1 MLESVR
7 QLSMEYEMRY
17 ELARARVAHQ
27 KKQPQENPPENIQ
40 KTGLQRL
47 KEWTI
52 PNPMLYPISND
63 HQIAAEASRWGV
75 AYTSLIYT
83 WLASLYWPQNEITD
97 DGVGITWYELAIN
110 FWLTTQQAPLINL
123 AKGNQPPDIVNI
135 VEHPAYDAL
144 HYTFAK
150 MIFAFAGSVEHAA
163 YVYGS
168 AILPLRK
175 RVKAKSLFQLGANV
189 FRQGLPVRPVMQL
202 QVETMDIIDRYIQQ
216 HTNGNNIQFHEY
228 PDIPTR
234 TPLFAS
240 RYADI
245 DGDNFKRWQSRY
257 TKRKK
262 QLKTL
267 ARHDEQ

>member
-1 MLESVR
+1 
-7 QLSMEYEMRY
+7 
-17 ELARARVAHQ
+17 
-27 KKQPQENPPENIQ
+27 
-40 KTGLQRL
+40 
-47 KEWTI
+47 
-52 PNPMLYPISND
+52 MLYPISND

-135 VEHPAYDAL
+135 VEHPAYDAS

-189 FRQGLPVRPVMQL
+189 FRQGLPVRPLMQ
-202 QVETMDIIDRYIQQ
+202 QQAETMDIIDRYIQQ
-216 HTNGNNIQFHEY
+216 HTIGNNIQFHEY
-228 PDIPTR
+228 PDIPKK
-234 TPLFAS
+234 TPIFVS

-245 DGDNFKRWQSRY
+245 VGDNFQRWQTRY

-262 QLKTL
+262 HLKTL
-267 ARHDEQ
+267 ARQEET